1 VVIFWLVEIENVV
14 GVDVG
19 VGVGGVVEI
28 EHDVDGGVDGLVE
41 IKHVAFIILGCQQVE
56 IETRNIIRHL

>member
-1 VVIFWLVEIENVV
+1 LLVQIKHGV

-19 VGVGGVVEI
+19 
-28 EHDVDGGVDGLVE
+28 VDGGVDGLVE

-56 IETRNIIRHL
+56 IEPRNIIRHL